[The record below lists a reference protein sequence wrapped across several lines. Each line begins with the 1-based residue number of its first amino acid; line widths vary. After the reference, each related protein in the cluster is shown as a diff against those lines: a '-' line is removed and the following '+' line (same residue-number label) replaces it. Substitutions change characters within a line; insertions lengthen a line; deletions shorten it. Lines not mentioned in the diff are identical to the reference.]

1 MILIVT
7 DNLIYIKKH
16 FKPVNN
22 KPAWEGK
29 INYLS
34 SANLEIIN
42 RYSPT
47 PVSVQPNRFCNIMV
61 LRKDSV
67 YGYSIDAESHTIR
80 LLLLYGEKDI
90 TVQFDNQAEYDAGVE
105 NVKGIFFV

>member
-7 DNLIYIKKH
+7 DSLVYIKKR

-22 KPAWEGK
+22 KPVWEGK

-42 RYSPT
+42 RYSQT
-47 PVSVQPNRFCNIMV
+47 PVNAEPHRFCNIMV
-61 LRKDSV
+61 LQKSSI
-67 YGYSIDAESHTIR
+67 YGYSVDAESHTIR
-80 LLLLYGEKDI
+80 LLIQFTEKDI
-90 TVQFDNQAEYDAGVE
+90 VIQFDNQAEYDAGVE

>member
-7 DNLIYIKKH
+7 DSLVYIKKH

-22 KPAWEGK
+22 KHVWEGK

-34 SANLEIIN
+34 SDKVEIIN
-42 RYSPT
+42 RYSQKH
-47 PVSVQPNRFCNIMV
+47 VDVEPNRFCNIMV
-61 LRKDSV
+61 MQKDSI
-67 YGYSIDAESHTIR
+67 YGYSVDAESHTIR
-80 LLLLYGEKDI
+80 LLLKYNEKDV

>member
-1 MILIVT
+1 MILLVT
-7 DNLIYIKKH
+7 DNLVYIKKR
-16 FKPVNN
+16 FKPANN

-42 RYSPT
+42 RYSQT
-47 PVSVQPNRFCNIMV
+47 AVSAEPHRFCNIMV
-61 LRKDSV
+61 LQKDSV
-67 YGYSIDAESHTIR
+67 YGYSVDAESHTIR
-80 LLLLYGEKDI
+80 LLLKYSEKDI
-90 TVQFDNQAEYDAGVE
+90 TVQFDNQAEYDAGIE